1 MDVGKVIAEEGAKEV
16 KKKFEGSMVSMF
28 LMMINSFDAE
38 PIGNKVGE
46 YIKENGQE
54 KIIQL

>member
-28 LMMINSFDAE
+28 LFLAD
-38 PIGNKVGE
+38 P
-46 YIKENGQE
+46 
-54 KIIQL
+54 QLFADFGGWQLSPLDQVIYR